1 MVTNAICGTV
11 LLGLLLVISASAP
24 AQQNFE
30 LYQKGLERD
39 QNEQG
44 RRDRMEQMNKDMK
57 SLDRSQQSQE
67 PVTIPADPPQFELQG
82 PPPINLQRK

>member
-11 LLGLLLVISASAP
+11 LLGLLLVIRASAP

-57 SLDRSQQSQE
+57 IVRPVATVARAGHYPGRPATVRTPRSAAYQ
-67 PVTIPADPPQFELQG
+67 PPA
-82 PPPINLQRK
+82 